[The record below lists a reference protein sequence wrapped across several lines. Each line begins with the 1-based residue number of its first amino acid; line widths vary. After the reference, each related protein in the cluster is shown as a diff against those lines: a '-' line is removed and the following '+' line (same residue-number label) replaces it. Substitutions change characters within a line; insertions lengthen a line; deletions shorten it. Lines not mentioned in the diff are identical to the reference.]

1 MLLPDGTN
9 LCQPLAAQCERV
21 AHDPAHIVL
30 DAAAATVAAIQA
42 TTAGLYNITDDE
54 PAPVSVWLPFLAPVL
69 DAKAPKHVPTR
80 LARMALGEYGVG
92 VMTELRGASNHK
104 AKTLLRWKL
113 RWPTWREGFEEVITG
128 PLQSA
133 RNGATRAVA

>member
-1 MLLPDGTN
+1 LHCPNQLKRHRQRERFLVAANLPMLLPDGTN

-54 PAPVSVWLPFLAPVL
+54 PAPVSVWLPFLARVL
-69 DAKAPKHVPTR
+69 DAKALNMCQPGLPVWHWENT
-80 LARMALGEYGVG
+80 AWE
-92 VMTELRGASNHK
+92 
-104 AKTLLRWKL
+104 
-113 RWPTWREGFEEVITG
+113 
-128 PLQSA
+128 
-133 RNGATRAVA
+133 